1 MAHPLS
7 FRLLPALCC
16 ALPLLG
22 PVALAQT
29 PSASA
34 AKTAAASVTPV
45 PAASAPAAPTPA
57 LPAIVLDAAQQA
69 SLGVRSSAV
78 LPAGSQALL
87 ASATVTVPPGREVS
101 VSAPFAGVL
110 ARLDAGLGDT
120 VRAGA
125 PLALLASP
133 ALAEA
138 RRQLREAELE
148 ARGAQAAL
156 QRDQALHDEGIIP
169 AARLQV
175 TRMRQ
180 QAAEA
185 GWQAQRS
192 ALQASGLGSSG
203 DYASGQI
210 VAPRS
215 GSVIDV
221 QAHVGQRVE
230 AGAVLFRVADLRQLQ
245 LDITL
250 SGEKA
255 VRLQTGDAVAIP
267 SHDAQ
272 GRVLGVSRS
281 LDGAQQARARAL
293 VTQAGRLQPGQV
305 LQVQLQLRAQPSA
318 GAAAWQV
325 PARALL
331 TLQGQT
337 WVLVANPQ
345 GFRATPVQVLA
356 SDDETATVQGA
367 LQAQQR
373 VASSGLAALRPLL
386 QAAP

>member
-1 MAHPLS
+1 MAHTLS
-7 FRLLPALCC
+7 FRRIPALCC
-16 ALPLLG
+16 ALAWL
-22 PVALAQT
+22 ALSAAAQS
-29 PSASA
+29 PSAAPSA
-34 AKTAAASVTPV
+34 GKPLT
-45 PAASAPAAPTPA
+45 

-69 SLGVRSSAV
+69 SLGVRTTPV
-78 LPAGSQALL
+78 LPAGTQALL
-87 ASATVTVPPGREVS
+87 ASATVTVPPGQEIS
-101 VSAPFAGVL
+101 VTAPFAGVL

-138 RRQLREAELE
+138 RRELRQAELE
-148 ARGAQAAL
+148 ARTAQAAL
-156 QRDQALHDEGIIP
+156 QREQALHDEGIIP

-175 TRMRQ
+175 TRLRQ

-185 GWQAQRS
+185 AWQSLVA
-192 ALQASGLGSSG
+192 ALKASGLGRGG
-203 DYASGQI
+203 DDARGQI

-215 GSVIDV
+215 GSVVEV
-221 QAHVGQRVE
+221 QASVGQRVE
-230 AGAVLFRVADLRQLQ
+230 AGALLFRVADLRQLQ

-255 VRLQTGDAVAIP
+255 ARLQVGDAVSIP

-272 GRVLGVSRS
+272 ARVLGVSRS
-281 LDGAQQARARAL
+281 LDGAQQARARAV
-293 VTQAGRLQPGQV
+293 VTQRGRLQAGQV
-305 LQVQLQLRAQPSA
+305 LQVQLRPQASA
-318 GAAAWQV
+318 AGPVWQV

-331 TLQGQT
+331 TLQGQS
-337 WVLVANPQ
+337 WVLVANDK
-345 GFRATPVQVLA
+345 GFRAVSVQVL
-356 SDDETATVQGA
+356 SNDDDSATVQGA
-367 LQAQQR
+367 LQAQQG